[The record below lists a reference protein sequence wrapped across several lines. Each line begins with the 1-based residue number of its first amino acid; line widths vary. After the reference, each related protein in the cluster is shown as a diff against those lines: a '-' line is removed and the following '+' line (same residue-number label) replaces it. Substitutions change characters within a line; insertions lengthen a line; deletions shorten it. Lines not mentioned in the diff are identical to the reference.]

1 MQILTDEIIQ
11 FFQNQNF
18 TIISTLGKEG
28 SLHNACKGII
38 EIGKDG
44 KIYLLDLYKGKTY
57 ENIRRDPNISVTAVD
72 EHRFKGYC
80 LKGKAEIMSADK
92 LSFQAIAAWE
102 VKITSRLTQRLLKNI
117 REEKGHSRGRHLE
130 ALMPRPEYM
139 IRIKVVEIVDLTP
152 QHLKQGA

>member
-1 MQILTDEIIQ
+1 M
-11 FFQNQNF
+11 
-18 TIISTLGKEG
+18 
-28 SLHNACKGII
+28 
-38 EIGKDG
+38 
-44 KIYLLDLYKGKTY
+44 DLYKGKTY